1 MVEEW
6 VKDAR
11 NEARLVDNLRVET
24 SKALG
29 IAKQKNKKLG
39 TKLVVEERGRKS
51 AEAGLK
57 SAQDQAKE
65 QCKKLHYI
73 EIELDTAKQEVVDL
87 KAKLEK
93 AKAARV
99 VKVAADISKKK
110 FYDLGVQETEAHLI
124 EELDEVYRDYC
135 WEVWNK
141 VLNLTRVPTALEW
154 RRAENV
160 YYPLDLQEAPV
171 ALLGLEADVAPT
183 TTAPEQ
189 PPSTQAFLPP
199 FETSKGPDKAGGQ
212 G

>member
-73 EIELDTAKQEVVDL
+73 EIELATAKQEIVDL
-87 KAKLEK
+87 KAELKK
-93 AKAARV
+93 AK
-99 VKVAADISKKK
+99 
-110 FYDLGVQETEAHLI
+110 ETA
-124 EELDEVYRDYC
+124 
-135 WEVWNK
+135 
-141 VLNLTRVPTALEW
+141 
-154 RRAENV
+154 
-160 YYPLDLQEAPV
+160 
-171 ALLGLEADVAPT
+171 
-183 TTAPEQ
+183 
-189 PPSTQAFLPP
+189 
-199 FETSKGPDKAGGQ
+199 
-212 G
+212 